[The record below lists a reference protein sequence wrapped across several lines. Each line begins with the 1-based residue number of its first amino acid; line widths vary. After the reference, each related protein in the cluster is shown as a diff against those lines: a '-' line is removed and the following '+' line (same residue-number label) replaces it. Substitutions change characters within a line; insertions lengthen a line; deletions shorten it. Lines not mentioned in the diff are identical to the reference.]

1 LSCSFS
7 LEHLFYITDASSR
20 CNRAPTQEAFALE
33 GVAMMKRSSLLM
45 TVALALAGEAGL
57 ADAADVAAGK
67 AKVDAICAECHE
79 AADWQGSGEAELAKL
94 IDGVAKGT
102 SKHPK
107 KKLELTDADVA
118 NIAAYWASAAK

>member
-1 LSCSFS
+1 
-7 LEHLFYITDASSR
+7 
-20 CNRAPTQEAFALE
+20 
-33 GVAMMKRSSLLM
+33 MMKRSSLLM
-45 TVALALAGEAGL
+45 TVALALAGQAGL

-67 AKVDAICAECHE
+67 AKVEAVCAECHE
-79 AADWQGSGEAELAKL
+79 AADWQDSGEAELAKL

-107 KKLELTDADVA
+107 KKLDLTDTDVA

>member
-1 LSCSFS
+1 
-7 LEHLFYITDASSR
+7 
-20 CNRAPTQEAFALE
+20 
-33 GVAMMKRSSLLM
+33 MMKRSSLLM
-45 TVALALAGEAGL
+45 TAALALAGQAGL

-67 AKVDAICAECHE
+67 AKVDEVCAECHE
-79 AADWQGSGEAELAKL
+79 AADWKGTAEAELAKL

-102 SKHPK
+102 TKHAK